1 MKTGQLIA
9 NKIWEF
15 VSSYDY
21 DNNALEKHEHV
32 KTNEIIFRRFLMTL
46 SVNLRNRTGEERRR
60 QTSCDKRDS
69 NFVRI
74 NFSPNFTF
82 F

>member
-9 NKIWEF
+9 NKIYEF

-32 KTNEIIFRRFLMTL
+32 KTNEIIFWRFLMTL
-46 SVNLRNRTGEERRR
+46 LVNLRNRTGEERRR
-60 QTSCDKRDS
+60 QTFCDKRDD
-69 NFVRI
+69 NFAWN
-74 NFSPNFTF
+74 NFLPNFTF